1 MISLFI
7 LFCCAVV
14 ALTALFSGD
23 FWISLAV
30 IILTCGIIY
39 FTIRLLNKASSPS
52 KEKLIIV
59 VAVLLG
65 VAMVIGGF
73 FNCIDD
79 GKPTSYSISSTQC
92 GYCGGSGRISSG
104 KICPLCDGLGG
115 AYRKEAKVGNDLWL
129 GMLLID
135 AGIAV
140 WVSIIAKQMDV

>member
-14 ALTALFSGD
+14 ALTALFCGD
-23 FWISLAV
+23 FWICLAV
-30 IILTCGIIY
+30 IILSCGIIY

-52 KEKLIIV
+52 KEKLIII

-65 VAMVIGGF
+65 VAMVIGGLV
-73 FNCIDD
+73 NCTDD
-79 GKPTSYSISSTQC
+79 GKPTSYSYSSTQC
-92 GYCGGSGRISSG
+92 GYCGGRGIISSG
-104 KICPLCDGLGG
+104 KICPLCDGWGG

-135 AGIAV
+135 AGVAV
-140 WVSIIAKQMDV
+140 WVSIVAKQTGV